1 MSLVSSLSR
10 RHLRHVPSSY
20 SGRRVG
26 ELFRFSS
33 VALTDVDDATGDAT
47 SEPDRSSH
55 PKYPRLFSPLD
66 LGPDIGVLP
75 NRALMGSMHSGLEGH
90 SMPRWM
96 VPLLMGSSSSSHDD
110 RDSLSAMGVYFQ
122 ERAAGGVGLMVTGG
136 IAPNY
141 QGWTGPFSSQLTNE
155 REVHRHKVVTDAVHQ
170 VQVPIYGTQ
179 ENVPARICLQIL
191 HTGRYAY
198 HPLAVSASKTKS
210 PISPFTAAALTK
222 SGLAKTTKDFVN
234 TAVLAKEAG
243 YDGVEI
249 MGSEG
254 YLLSQF
260 LAPRTNKRT
269 DDYGGSLVNRA
280 RLPLEIVQQT
290 RQAVGADFIIIFRLS
305 LLDLV
310 EGGLSFTESVQM
322 AHWLQESG
330 VTILNTGIG
339 WVSQSCYP
347 FEVTRKY
354 REYNIFNES
363 HISYNVSPS
372 TGTARS
378 TCANYFDCSTSRR
391 LCLSYGSLTRSSR

>member
-1 MSLVSSLSR
+1 MSLVASLSR
-10 RHLRHVPSSY
+10 RHLRHVPRSLTA
-20 SGRRVG
+20 GRPADS
-26 ELFRFSS
+26 FRFSS
-33 VALTDVDDATGDAT
+33 AAVADVDDGV
-47 SEPDRSSH
+47 EPNASSH

-96 VPLLMGSSSSSHDD
+96 IPLLMGSSSYDHDE
-110 RDSLSAMGVYFQ
+110 SLHAMGVYFQ

-155 REVHRHKVVTDAVHQ
+155 REVQRHRAVTDAVHQ
-170 VQVPIYGTQ
+170 VEVPVYGTQ
-179 ENVPARICLQIL
+179 DSVPAKICLQIL

-198 HPLAVSASKTKS
+198 HPWAVSASKTKS
-210 PISPFTAAALTK
+210 PISPFTASSLTK
-222 SGLAKTTKDFVN
+222 RGLAKTKKDFVN
-234 TAVLAKEAG
+234 AAVLAKQAG

-269 DDYGGSLVNRA
+269 DDYGGPLANRA
-280 RLPLEIVQQT
+280 RLPLEIVNET
-290 RQAVGADFIIIFRLS
+290 RQAVGPDFIIIFRLS

-310 EGGLSFTESVQM
+310 DGGLSFEESVQM

-330 VTILNTGIG
+330 ATILNTGIG
-339 WVSQSCYP
+339 WVSPPHVLWLMYLHVHDPHLIQNQP
-347 FEVTRKY
+347 LLHFL
-354 REYNIFNES
+354 
-363 HISYNVSPS
+363 P
-372 TGTARS
+372 ARS
-378 TCANYFDCSTSRR
+378 SCPDDLHGRPKR
-391 LCLSYGSLTRSSR
+391 WLCLSHSRPARGGRGGLDCASCGN